1 MKDPVEFGAMGEQ
14 KSMISVKIVIMFTVA
29 GSGKQIDRLLQIL
42 NVLRDEEILKGLL
55 SAQSKEEIRTAIQK
69 REQAF

>member
-1 MKDPVEFGAMGEQ
+1 MGEQ

-29 GSGKQIDRLLQIL
+29 GFGKQIDRLLQIL

>member
-1 MKDPVEFGAMGEQ
+1 
-14 KSMISVKIVIMFTVA
+14 MIFVKIGIMCTVA